1 METRRDLVA
10 RRGLPLPKRTWLQLA
25 SVGIYTRPEISL
37 EYQQVARR
45 YVIRGVESGGA
56 IASIGRYVTFAGES
70 GEQIA
75 YLHTMNSVGVNGAHA
90 VVVAP
95 ALVRIDV
102 FRSGQNYQLLITHH
116 RPYSVGAG
124 RRPQLENKVV
134 FQGLEGHLKAELWG
148 KDRKLAG
155 TIATDFYSRSGE
167 RLEIPDVFV
176 PGVKVAT
183 RAVCCVPCSHNHYL
197 VAGEAAAAGVSSP
210 VVLPS
215 GKDSFAVER
224 TVLADRA

>member
-10 RRGLPLPKRTWLQLA
+10 RRGLPLPKRTWRRLA
-25 SVGIYTRPEISL
+25 SVGIYARPEVSL
-37 EYQQVARR
+37 EYQQLARR
-45 YVIRGVESGGA
+45 YVVRGVESGGA

-70 GEQIA
+70 GAQIA

-102 FRSGQNYQLLITHH
+102 FRSGQSYQLLITHH
-116 RPYSVGAG
+116 RPCSVAPG

-134 FQGLEGHLKAELWG
+134 FQGLEGHLEAELWG
-148 KDRKLAG
+148 KDRQLAG
-155 TIATDFYSRSGE
+155 AVVPDFYSRSGE

-176 PGVKVAT
+176 PAVKMAT

-197 VAGEAAAAGVSSP
+197 AAGEAAGGTSR
-210 VVLPS
+210 VVLLPS
-215 GKDSFAVER
+215 GKDSFAVEG
-224 TVLADRA
+224 TVPADRA